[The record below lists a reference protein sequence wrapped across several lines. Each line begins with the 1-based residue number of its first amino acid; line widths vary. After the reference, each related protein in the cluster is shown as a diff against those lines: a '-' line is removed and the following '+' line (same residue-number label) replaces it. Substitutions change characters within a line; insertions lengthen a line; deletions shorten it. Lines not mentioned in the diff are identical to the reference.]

1 MSADK
6 NTLIKIG
13 ISAAALAILAYKL
26 TGKKR
31 GLVRRKV
38 AGFELGGTTCKVCLG
53 EKIMDVDTGEVIV
66 VKILK
71 KKVISTQTPEET
83 IIGLLKFLENEEFDE
98 LGIASFGP
106 LCLDARA
113 PNYGSVTST
122 PKKNWKDFPL
132 LKFTQENVP
141 RPLKRIAIDTDVN
154 ACAYVEF
161 LHGQHEVK
169 ESLAYITV
177 GTGVGVGLI
186 INGKPVHGLIH
197 PEGGHQ
203 KFISLPKS

>member
-1 MSADK
+1 MSSD
-6 NTLIKIG
+6 NSTLLKIG
-13 ISAAALAILAYKL
+13 IPTLTAALIAWKL
-26 TGKKR
+26 LFKKQ
-31 GLVRRKV
+31 GLVKQRV
-38 AGFELGGTTCKVCLG
+38 AGLELGGTTCKVCLG
-53 EKIMDVDTGEVIV
+53 EKIIDMDTGEVII

-71 KKVISTQTPEET
+71 KKIISTQTPEET
-83 IIGLLKFLENEEFDE
+83 ILALLQFLEGESFDQ

-106 LCLDARA
+106 LCLDSRA

-161 LHGQHEVK
+161 LHGEHEVK

-186 INGKPVHGLIH
+186 INGKTVHGLIH

-203 KFISLPKS
+203 K

>member
-6 NTLIKIG
+6 NNILKIA
-13 ISAAALAILAYKL
+13 IPVAALAFTAWKL
-26 TGKKR
+26 LGKKR
-31 GLVRRKV
+31 GLVRIKV
-38 AGFELGGTTCKVCLG
+38 AGLELGGTTCKVCLG
-53 EKIMDVDTGEVIV
+53 EKIVDTTTGEVIV

-83 IIGLLKFLENEEFDE
+83 IIGLLKFLENEDFEE

-106 LCLDARA
+106 LCLDKSAH
-113 PNYGSVTST
+113 NYGSVTST
-122 PKKNWKDFPL
+122 PKQNWKDFPL
-132 LKFTQENVP
+132 LRFTQENLP
-141 RPLKRIAIDTDVN
+141 RPMKRISIDTDVN

-203 KFISLPKS
+203 K